1 MNGQAFYCACCLAA
15 ALTLP
20 ASAAGADT
28 REEFWPE
35 FDAFFKLGERTRLF
49 LMAAATRAEDTT
61 GSGEST
67 RISSGQV
74 GAHLDFTL
82 HPIWRA
88 KLQGEDWERERYIWL
103 RAGYRHLA
111 DFSNWSSGEDRG
123 LLELH
128 ARQPLPGE
136 FWLTNRLKWEL
147 RDLDGQ
153 YSNRYGVRLGLERQ
167 VTIGGHLFVPYFHA
181 ETLYDTR
188 FDTWNRQRYEAGFD
202 VAITHGWRIQ
212 PYLVHQKD
220 SQSESGNVNAIGL
233 TLKYSR

>member
-1 MNGQAFYCACCLAA
+1 MSARAVRLACALAA
-15 ALTLP
+15 ALVLQV
-20 ASAAGADT
+20 AAAKAEF

-35 FDAFFKLGERTRLF
+35 FDAFFKLDERTRLF
-49 LMAAATRAEDTT
+49 LMGAATRAEDTT
-61 GSGEST
+61 GSGENT

-82 HPIWRA
+82 KPIWRTS
-88 KLQGEDWERERYIWL
+88 LQGEDWERERYIWV

-111 DFSNWSSGEDRG
+111 DLANWSGGENRG

-128 ARQPLPGE
+128 SRLQLSGE
-136 FWLTNRLKWEL
+136 SWLTGRLKWEL
-147 RDLDGQ
+147 RDLSGQ
-153 YSNRYGVRLGLERQ
+153 YSNRYGVRLGLERG
-167 VTIGGHLFVPYFHA
+167 VTLAGHSFVPYIHA

-188 FDTWNRQRYEAGFD
+188 FDSWNRQRYQTGLD
-202 VAITHGWRIQ
+202 VVITHRWRIE

-220 SQSESGNVNAIGL
+220 NGSESGNVNAIGL